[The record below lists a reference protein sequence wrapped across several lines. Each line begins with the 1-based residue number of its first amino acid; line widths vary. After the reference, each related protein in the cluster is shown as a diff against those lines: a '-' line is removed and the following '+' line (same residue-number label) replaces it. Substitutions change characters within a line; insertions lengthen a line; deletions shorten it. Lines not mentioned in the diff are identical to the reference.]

1 MMVNQDLPVCGVCG
15 GVNTC
20 SCPRTTRPQ
29 TLLQLLGVRFEEIG
43 ERMRKYCAADY
54 EAGAAAIATLQ
65 DVFSRYYPN
74 PEQVLFV
81 KPDEVPDLL
90 PLVPVEAPQVCPFNM
105 TKTIFMVLLHAI
117 RFHIPAPDMLKAA
130 ASLYTL
136 EEIFKKARFTPRFMP
151 HYS

>member
-43 ERMRKYCAADY
+43 ERMRNYCAADY
-54 EAGAAAIATLQ
+54 EAGAAAIATL
-65 DVFSRYYPN
+65 
-74 PEQVLFV
+74 
-81 KPDEVPDLL
+81 
-90 PLVPVEAPQVCPFNM
+90 QVCPFNM